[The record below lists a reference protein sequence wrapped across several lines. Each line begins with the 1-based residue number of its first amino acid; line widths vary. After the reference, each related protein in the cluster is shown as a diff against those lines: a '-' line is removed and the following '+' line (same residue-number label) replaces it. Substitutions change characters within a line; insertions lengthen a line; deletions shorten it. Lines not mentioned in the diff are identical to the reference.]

1 MNWLFSI
8 FVNSL
13 YFYFGIR
20 ENSPIFLNN
29 FFACKRRD
37 LQEIK
42 NFENEKRNAKT
53 KGRLGKEDI
62 FLNLRNQNKSSKTLL
77 AKYLEK
83 HHRTMFASTLNAST
97 FVRDSKSAYSIKS
110 PYSFCEVLNFTY
122 ASNSYLL

>member
-1 MNWLFSI
+1 MQTKRSPGNQKF
-8 FVNSL
+8 
-13 YFYFGIR
+13 R
-20 ENSPIFLNN
+20 ER
-29 FFACKRRD
+29 KKERKD
-37 LQEIK
+37 
-42 NFENEKRNAKT
+42 

-62 FLNLRNQNKSSKTLL
+62 FFNLRNQNKSSKTLL